1 MMDKNEQLK
10 VIALLA
16 VIGLE
21 ECIELE
27 EYYEDHLE
35 LINELYELTN
45 NLNDAA
51 VVTDDLLRE
60 TRVEIL
66 QAVSNF
72 IKGATI

>member
-1 MMDKNEQLK
+1 MDKNEQLK

-66 QAVSNF
+66 QAVINF
-72 IKGATI
+72 IKGLQ

>member
-51 VVTDDLLRE
+51 VVTDDLLRD

-66 QAVSNF
+66 QAVINF
-72 IKGATI
+72 IKGLQ

>member
-1 MMDKNEQLK
+1 MDKNEQLK

-45 NLNDAA
+45 NLNDTA
-51 VVTDDLLRE
+51 TKMDDFTRE
-60 TRVEIL
+60 NRAEIL
-66 QAVSNF
+66 QAVINF

>member
-1 MMDKNEQLK
+1 MDKNEQLK

-45 NLNDAA
+45 NLNNAA
-51 VVTDDLLRE
+51 VGTDDLLRE
-60 TRVEIL
+60 NRAEIL
-66 QAVSNF
+66 QVVIDY
-72 IKGATI
+72 IKGLQ

>member
-1 MMDKNEQLK
+1 MDKNEQLK

-27 EYYEDHLE
+27 EYYKDHLE

-66 QAVSNF
+66 QAVINF

>member
-21 ECIELE
+21 ECMELE

-60 TRVEIL
+60 NRVEIL
-66 QAVSNF
+66 QAVINF
-72 IKGATI
+72 IKGLQ

>member
-1 MMDKNEQLK
+1 MDKNEQLK

-51 VVTDDLLRE
+51 VVTDNLLRE

-66 QAVSNF
+66 QAVINY
-72 IKGATI
+72 IKGLS

>member
-1 MMDKNEQLK
+1 MDKNEQLK

-51 VVTDDLLRE
+51 VVTDNPLRE

-66 QAVSNF
+66 QAVINF
-72 IKGATI
+72 IKGLQ

>member
-1 MMDKNEQLK
+1 MDKNEQLK

-51 VVTDDLLRE
+51 VVTDDLLRD

-66 QAVSNF
+66 QAVINY
-72 IKGATI
+72 IKGLQ

>member
-1 MMDKNEQLK
+1 MDKNEQLK

-27 EYYEDHLE
+27 ECYEDHLE
-35 LINELYELTN
+35 LIDELYELAN
-45 NLNDAA
+45 NLNNTT
-51 VVTDDLLRE
+51 VVTDNPLRE

-66 QAVSNF
+66 QAVINF
-72 IKGATI
+72 IKGLQ

>member
-1 MMDKNEQLK
+1 MDKNEQLK

-21 ECIELE
+21 ECMELE

-51 VVTDDLLRE
+51 VGTDDLLRE
-60 TRVEIL
+60 NRVEIL
-66 QAVSNF
+66 QAVINF

>member
-1 MMDKNEQLK
+1 MDKNEQLK

-45 NLNDAA
+45 NLNDTA
-51 VVTDDLLRE
+51 VVTDDLLRD

-66 QAVSNF
+66 QAVINF

>member
-1 MMDKNEQLK
+1 MDKNEQLK

-27 EYYEDHLE
+27 EYYEDHLD

-45 NLNDAA
+45 NLNNAA
-51 VVTDDLLRE
+51 VGTDDLLRE
-60 TRVEIL
+60 NRAEIL
-66 QAVSNF
+66 QVVIDY
-72 IKGATI
+72 IKGLQ

>member
-1 MMDKNEQLK
+1 MDKNEQLK

-51 VVTDDLLRE
+51 VGTDDLLRE
-60 TRVEIL
+60 NRVEIL
-66 QAVSNF
+66 QVVINF
-72 IKGATI
+72 IKGLQ

>member
-1 MMDKNEQLK
+1 MDKNEQLK

-51 VVTDDLLRE
+51 VGTDDLLRE

-66 QAVSNF
+66 QAVINF

>member
-1 MMDKNEQLK
+1 MDKNEQLK

-51 VVTDDLLRE
+51 VGTDDLLRE

-66 QAVSNF
+66 QAVINF
-72 IKGATI
+72 IKGLQ

>member
-1 MMDKNEQLK
+1 MDKNEQLK

-21 ECIELE
+21 ECVELE

-51 VVTDDLLRE
+51 VVADNLLRE

-66 QAVSNF
+66 QAVINY
-72 IKGATI
+72 IKGLS

>member
-1 MMDKNEQLK
+1 MDKNEQLK

-60 TRVEIL
+60 NRVEIL
-66 QAVSNF
+66 QAVINY
-72 IKGATI
+72 IKGLS

>member
-1 MMDKNEQLK
+1 MDKNEQLK

-21 ECIELE
+21 ESIELE

-66 QAVSNF
+66 QAVINF

>member
-51 VVTDDLLRE
+51 VGTDDLLRD

-66 QAVSNF
+66 QAVINF

>member
-1 MMDKNEQLK
+1 MDKNEQLK

-35 LINELYELTN
+35 LI
-45 NLNDAA
+45 
-51 VVTDDLLRE
+51 
-60 TRVEIL
+60 I
-66 QAVSNF
+66 
-72 IKGATI
+72 

>member
-1 MMDKNEQLK
+1 MDKNEQLK

-51 VVTDDLLRE
+51 VVTDDLLRKN
-60 TRVEIL
+60 RVEIL
-66 QAVSNF
+66 QVVINF
-72 IKGATI
+72 IKGLQ

>member
-1 MMDKNEQLK
+1 MDKNEQLK

-21 ECIELE
+21 ECIGIE

-51 VVTDDLLRE
+51 VVTDNLLRE

-66 QAVSNF
+66 QAVINY
-72 IKGATI
+72 IKGLS

>member
-1 MMDKNEQLK
+1 MDKNEQLK

-66 QAVSNF
+66 QAVINF

>member
-1 MMDKNEQLK
+1 MDKNEQLK

-27 EYYEDHLE
+27 DCYEDHLE

-60 TRVEIL
+60 NRVEIL
-66 QAVSNF
+66 QVVINF
-72 IKGATI
+72 IKGVTI

>member
-1 MMDKNEQLK
+1 MDKNEQLK

-27 EYYEDHLE
+27 AYYEDHLE

-51 VVTDDLLRE
+51 VVTDDLLRKN
-60 TRVEIL
+60 RVEIL
-66 QAVSNF
+66 QVVINF
-72 IKGATI
+72 IKGLQ

>member
-1 MMDKNEQLK
+1 MDKNEQLK

-51 VVTDDLLRE
+51 VGTDDLLRE
-60 TRVEIL
+60 NRVEIL
-66 QAVSNF
+66 QVVINF
-72 IKGATI
+72 IKGVTI

>member
-1 MMDKNEQLK
+1 MDKNEQLK

-27 EYYEDHLE
+27 ECYEDHLE

-51 VVTDDLLRE
+51 VVTDDLLCE
-60 TRVEIL
+60 NRVEIL
-66 QAVSNF
+66 QAVINF

>member
-1 MMDKNEQLK
+1 MDKNEQLK
-10 VIALLA
+10 VIALLV
-16 VIGLE
+16 VIDLE

-45 NLNDAA
+45 NLNDTA

-66 QAVSNF
+66 QAVINF
-72 IKGATI
+72 IKGLQ

>member
-1 MMDKNEQLK
+1 MDKNEQLK

-51 VVTDDLLRE
+51 VGTDDLLRE
-60 TRVEIL
+60 NRVEIL
-66 QAVSNF
+66 QAVINY
-72 IKGATI
+72 IKGLQ

>member
-1 MMDKNEQLK
+1 MDKNEQLK

-51 VVTDDLLRE
+51 VVTDDLLPQ

-66 QAVSNF
+66 QAVTNY
-72 IKGATI
+72 IKGVAV

>member
-51 VVTDDLLRE
+51 VGTDDLLRE
-60 TRVEIL
+60 NRAEIL
-66 QAVSNF
+66 QVVINY
-72 IKGATI
+72 IKGLS

>member
-51 VVTDDLLRE
+51 VVTDDLLRD

-66 QAVSNF
+66 QAVINY
-72 IKGATI
+72 IKGLQ

>member
-1 MMDKNEQLK
+1 MDKNEQLK

-21 ECIELE
+21 ECVELE

-51 VVTDDLLRE
+51 VGTDDLLRE

-66 QAVSNF
+66 QAVINF
-72 IKGATI
+72 IKGLQ

>member
-1 MMDKNEQLK
+1 MDKNEQLK

-51 VVTDDLLRE
+51 VVTDDLLCE
-60 TRVEIL
+60 NRVEIL
-66 QAVSNF
+66 QAVINF

>member
-1 MMDKNEQLK
+1 MDKNEQLK

-51 VVTDDLLRE
+51 VGTDSLLRE
-60 TRVEIL
+60 NRVEIL
-66 QAVSNF
+66 QAVINY
-72 IKGATI
+72 IKGLS

>member
-51 VVTDDLLRE
+51 VGTDDLLRD

-66 QAVSNF
+66 QAVINF
-72 IKGATI
+72 IKGLQ